1 MEQPT
6 APSELGGVNLADDTR
21 QERKHK
27 GHFARYRQ
35 IAMVLAKYR
44 LEEVLRYVG
53 MQHYLL
59 IGWVLR
65 GNPLRRMTHT
75 KPERMR
81 MAIEELGTFFVKLG
95 QILSTRADLLPP
107 AYTKELSKLQSSLK
121 PLPVEAMKKV
131 VSDELGHST
140 DELFSSFDPDPI
152 GVASI
157 GQVYACSLADGTG
170 VVVKVQ
176 KPGVPEQV
184 EEDMDILGHVA
195 VSATKHWKGAQQ
207 YDLVGIVQ
215 EIAET
220 IKTETDYLQEGHS
233 AEYFAGFFE
242 EDRTIHIPRIFWE
255 STTARMITME
265 RIRGIGILDVKSLD
279 KAGFDRKMLA
289 KRSVSLWLK
298 MVFEGDAFHA
308 DPHPGNLFVEPD
320 GRLGLVDFG
329 MVCQVD
335 DEVRWRLGSA
345 LKAILDRDAD
355 LLIDALIE
363 LGAVSLRVEGSR
375 ASLRKDVKYVM
386 VHYPTIHLQ
395 KRSESVSSSLGQ
407 LFSLLRR
414 NHIQLPSNTF
424 LLLKTIVMAQSL
436 GRGLDP
442 DFDITPMLESS
453 VIRLVKKRYSITAAL
468 RRLPSAAAELASLS
482 AGLPERLDRMMKT
495 VERGEM
501 QVRADVS
508 GMERYVQQLKLTA
521 NRTVIWIVGAALFLG
536 LALFFLALRLGH

>member
-1 MEQPT
+1 
-6 APSELGGVNLADDTR
+6 LGGGNLFNDTK
-21 QERKHK
+21 QEPKHK
-27 GHFARYRQ
+27 SHFARYRQ
-35 IAMVLAKYR
+35 IVMVLAKYR

-53 MQHYLL
+53 LQRILPFL
-59 IGWVLR
+59 FVLR
-65 GNPLRRMTHT
+65 GNPFRKMPYT

-107 AYTKELSKLQSSLK
+107 AYTQELSKLQSSLK
-121 PLPVEAMKKV
+121 PLPPEVMKKV
-131 VSDELGHST
+131 INNELGRSA
-140 DELFSSFDPDPI
+140 DEVFSSFDPHPV

-157 GQVYACSLADGTG
+157 GQVYSCSLGDGTE

-184 EEDMDILGHVA
+184 EEDMYILGRAA

-215 EIAET
+215 EIADT
-220 IKTETDYLQEGHS
+220 IKTEMDYIQEGHS
-233 AEYFAGFFE
+233 AEYFARFFQ
-242 EDRTIHIPRIFWE
+242 EDPSIHIPKIFWE
-255 STTARMITME
+255 STKLRVVTME
-265 RIRGIGILDVKSLD
+265 RIHGIGILDVQSLD
-279 KAGFDRKMLA
+279 KAGFDRKELA

-298 MVFEGDAFHA
+298 MVFEGEAFHA

-335 DEVRWRLGSA
+335 DEVRWRLANA
-345 LKAILDRDAD
+345 LKAILDRNAD

-363 LGAVSLRVEGSR
+363 LGAVSLRLEGSR

-442 DFDITPMLESS
+442 EFDITPMLESS
-453 VIRLVKKRYSITAAL
+453 VMQIIKKRYSIIAAL
-468 RRLPSAAAELASLS
+468 RRLPMATAQLASL
-482 AGLPERLDRMMKT
+482 AGGLPERLDRMMKT
-495 VERGEM
+495 VERGEI

-508 GMERYVQQLKLTA
+508 GVEKHIHHLERIV
-521 NRTVIWIVGAALFLG
+521 NRTVICIIGSAVILG
-536 LALFFLALRLGH
+536 LALFYLAFRLGQ

>member
-1 MEQPT
+1 MYTDAKQK
-6 APSELGGVNLADDTR
+6 
-21 QERKHK
+21 RKHK

-35 IAMVLAKYR
+35 IVMVLAKYR

-53 MQHYLL
+53 MQKYLL

-65 GNPLRRMTHT
+65 GNPFRKMAYT

-121 PLPVEAMKKV
+121 PLPVEVMKKV
-131 VSDELGHST
+131 ISDELGRST
-140 DELFSSFDPDPI
+140 DEVFSSFDPHPI

-157 GQVYACSLADGTG
+157 GQVYSCALADGTE
-170 VVVKVQ
+170 VVAKVQ

-184 EEDMDILGHVA
+184 EEDMYILSRLA

-215 EIAET
+215 EIADT
-220 IKTETDYLQEGHS
+220 IKTEMDYIQEGHS
-233 AEYFAGFFE
+233 AEYFAQFFQ
-242 EDRTIHIPRIFWE
+242 EDRTIHIPKILWE
-255 STTARMITME
+255 STTVRVVTME
-265 RIRGIGILDVKSLD
+265 RIRGIGILDVQSLD
-279 KAGFDRKMLA
+279 KAGFDRKELA

-335 DEVRWRLGSA
+335 DEVRWRLGNA
-345 LKAILDRDAD
+345 LKAILDRNAD

-363 LGAVSLRVEGSR
+363 LGAVSLRLEGSR
-375 ASLRKDVKYVM
+375 ARLRKDVKYVM

-442 DFDITPMLESS
+442 KFDIAPMLESS
-453 VIRLVKKRYSITAAL
+453 VMRLIKKRYSIIAAL
-468 RRLPSAAAELASLS
+468 RRFPAAAAELVSMA
-482 AGLPERLDRMMKT
+482 AGLPQRLDRMMKT
-495 VERGEM
+495 AERGEI

-508 GMERYVQQLKLTA
+508 GVEQHIHHLERLVNK
-521 NRTVIWIVGAALFLG
+521 TVIGIIVAALILG
-536 LALFFLALRLGH
+536 LALFFVGSQLGH